1 MKNPK
6 EKAEC
11 IINNINNTFE
21 NYDHCM
27 MKDNPYDIN
36 NRKNKIIADIDSKIK
51 ILELELK
58 VFQIIWW
65 KKVKKYVIQYY
76 DIKYQRKLKIEK
88 IKNNLSI

>member
-1 MKNPK
+1 
-6 EKAEC
+6 
-11 IINNINNTFE
+11 
-21 NYDHCM
+21 M